1 MPDDNTPS
9 YWEIRRLYSYVVPPI
24 LAIWGVYSAIKME
37 LNVGEFQVKGPMA
50 ILAGIGLVVLGAGV
64 LALLVFRDK
73 LFKRGRYD

>member
-50 ILAGIGLVVLGAGV
+50 MLAGIGLVVLGAGV